1 MNEKPI
7 LFSTPMV
14 KAILE
19 GRKSQ
24 TRRVLKNPGYS
35 DKAWLSGVPHNT
47 NETGYKVGYLKV
59 PYDELKDM
67 IGDRLCCKY
76 EVGDRLWVRET
87 FLDSYAIGG
96 EDENGNP
103 INIIYKA
110 SYDKHPNDCFNW
122 KPSIFMFREYSRINL
137 EVTEVRVQRLED
149 LTEDNAMA
157 EGFEADEISPQCITA
172 RCRFAQLWDKLN
184 EKRGYPWGSNAWV
197 WAISFKKV

>member
-1 MNEKPI
+1 MITSIKEKPI

-24 TRRVLKNPGYS
+24 TRRVIPM
-35 DKAWLSGVPHNT
+35 LSKS
-47 NETGYKVGYLKV
+47 ETWSKYAEWEKLAKMHPLRDRCLEVC
-59 PYDELKDM
+59 PYGKS
-67 IGDRLCCKY
+67 
-76 EVGDRLWVRET
+76 GDRLWVRET
-87 FLDSYAIGG
+87 FCEAYAIGG

-137 EVTEVRVQRLED
+137 EVTEVRVRRLQD
-149 LTEDNAMA
+149 INTERHDDVLA
-157 EGFEADEISPQCITA
+157 EGWPFTEFDITA
-172 RCRFAQLWDKLN
+172 NENPVKAFIRIWDSIN
-184 EKRGYPWGSNAWV
+184 VKRGYPWSSNPWV